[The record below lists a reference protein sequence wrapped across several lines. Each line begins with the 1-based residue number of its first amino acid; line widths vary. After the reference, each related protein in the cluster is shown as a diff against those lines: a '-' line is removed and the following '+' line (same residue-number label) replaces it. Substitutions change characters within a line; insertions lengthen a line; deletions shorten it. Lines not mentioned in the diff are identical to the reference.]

1 MNRFFKFLLKYICRR
16 IVIQGWNHKQN
27 IIEYYSILADA
38 AREEFTEDNDVTL
51 NEFLSVCH
59 KISLIPKEKD

>member
-1 MNRFFKFLLKYICRR
+1 MSKLFRFLLKYICRR
-16 IVIQGWNHKQN
+16 IVIQGHNHKSN
-27 IIEYYSILADA
+27 IIEYFSILADA
-38 AREEFTEDNDVTL
+38 VKEEFTEDNNVTL